1 MNNEKLQAAK
11 DQAAREYGHGDFQ
24 QALGYLVAGGDV
36 MEFQDIEDRAME
48 IYAEMQI
55 KAIKEYADS
64 FHGSGH
70 EYWFILG
77 KIDDLIR
84 HKLNQF
90 KTTKP

>member
-1 MNNEKLQAAK
+1 MNNEQLNAAK
-11 DQAAREYGHGDFQ
+11 DQAAKE
-24 QALGYLVAGGDV
+24 LGYKNFGDV
-36 MEFQDIEDRAME
+36 IMEEGELNTVINRAME
-48 IYAEMQI
+48 IYAEMEI

-70 EYWFILG
+70 EYWFILS

-84 HKLNQF
+84 HKLNKF